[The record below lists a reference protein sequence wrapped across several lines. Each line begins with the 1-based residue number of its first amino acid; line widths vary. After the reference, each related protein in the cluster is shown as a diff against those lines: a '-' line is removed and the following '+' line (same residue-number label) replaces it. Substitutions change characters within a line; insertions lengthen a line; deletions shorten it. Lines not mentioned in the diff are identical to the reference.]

1 MSLLIKALKQAE
13 LRHQEALV
21 LAAADAAAAVAVV
34 EAAGGTTAPAAVPLA
49 LEPASPDPAP
59 HAASPTP
66 SSTLATPATDSPT
79 PAAGLF
85 DDASRALP
93 SHEPIALSPLA
104 EATDSVRTP
113 SPQESTAAALAA
125 QPHADLAV
133 PSSAVP
139 APAPE
144 PAVPAVSA
152 DSVGRLNLFPARM
165 EAPAPTGPE
174 PVPAVP
180 PASIAA
186 RAAPVGGAP
195 EAAAA
200 ARDPKAVER
209 TAGSTAGARRPSSR
223 MIVGG
228 ALALAVCGVGSWLAL
243 EVSGVPSSNR
253 AGAGNPSSTAAE
265 PGAVGL
271 LPPMPGSSEPVPTA
285 SGATT
290 LTASGATAGAAPGAT
305 AATPAGDPS
314 LQMLAP
320 FVPAAKGTSS
330 AVRAPAAVPDTPPA
344 TPARAQAAIADA
356 PPVPAARVPATPMRA
371 ARPPAAP
378 AAPAAAVQSPTAS
391 AAVVRAPAGSSAE
404 PVAAVVR
411 TPVPR
416 ATAARGTAPVS
427 AALAGLPDR
436 VDTPSP
442 VDRTAPAAGDVR
454 FFRANAQAEQIAAL
468 LQTAWTAAASQRT
481 AEARRA
487 YDEVLRLDRNNVDA
501 WIGVATIAA
510 REGESA
516 NAERA
521 FRRVLDIDPNDSTA
535 RAGLVTL
542 LGTSDAV
549 AQESNYRNLLARDT
563 SDPALHYALGNSLA
577 AQGRWAEAQQAFF
590 NAVAGDSGQP
600 EYLHNL
606 AVSLERL
613 RQPQAA
619 LNYYRKA
626 LAAAASRPA
635 AFDVQTIR
643 ARIEVLEGALPRA
656 PAAAAAPAIRFTATA
671 QIPATAEDAALE
683 AQ

>member
-34 EAAGGTTAPAAVPLA
+34 EAAASVAAAAAVPLA
-49 LEPASPDPAP
+49 LEPPSSDPTS
-59 HAASPTP
+59 AAAFPTP
-66 SSTLATPATDSPT
+66 SSTLASLATDSLT

-93 SHEPIALSPLA
+93 SHEPIALSPMA
-104 EATDSVRTP
+104 EGTDSVRTP
-113 SPQESTAAALAA
+113 SPQEGPAAALAA
-125 QPHADLAV
+125 QPHADRAV
-133 PSSAVP
+133 LSSAVP
-139 APAPE
+139 PPAPE
-144 PAVPAVSA
+144 PAVPADSA
-152 DSVGRLNLFPARM
+152 GRLNVFPARM
-165 EAPAPTGPE
+165 EAPAPAGPD
-174 PVPAVP
+174 PVPTAP
-180 PASIAA
+180 PASTAA
-186 RAAPVGGAP
+186 RAAAPV
-195 EAAAA
+195 
-200 ARDPKAVER
+200 
-209 TAGSTAGARRPSSR
+209 AGSAAGARRPSSR

-228 ALALAVCGVGSWLAL
+228 VLALAVCGVGTWLAL

-253 AGAGNPSSTAAE
+253 AGAGTASSTAVE
-265 PGAVGL
+265 PSAVGL
-271 LPPMPGSSEPVPTA
+271 LPPMPNSSDPVPAASAASTATA
-285 SGATT
+285 SGT
-290 LTASGATAGAAPGAT
+290 TASAAPGAN
-305 AATPAGDPS
+305 AASPAGDPS
-314 LQMLAP
+314 LQTLAP
-320 FVPAAKGTSS
+320 FVPAAKGT
-330 AVRAPAAVPDTPPA
+330 PAAARSPA
-344 TPARAQAAIADA
+344 TP
-356 PPVPAARVPATPMRA
+356 TRA
-371 ARPPAAP
+371 ARPPATP
-378 AAPAAAVQSPTAS
+378 VAAAQSPTAS

-404 PVAAVVR
+404 PAAAVAR
-411 TPVPR
+411 TPAAR
-416 ATAARGTAPVS
+416 AAAARGTAPVS
-427 AALAGLPDR
+427 AALAGLPER

-442 VDRTAPAAGDVR
+442 VDRTAAAAGDVR
-454 FFRANAQAEQIAAL
+454 FFRSSAQAEQIAAL

-510 REGESA
+510 RDGESA

-577 AQGRWAEAQQAFF
+577 AQGRWAEAQQSFF
-590 NAVAGDSGQP
+590 NAVAGDAGQP

-626 LAAAASRPA
+626 LAAVASRPA
-635 AFDVQTIR
+635 AFDVRTIR
-643 ARIEVLEGALPRA
+643 ARIEMLEGATSRT
-656 PAAAAAPAIRFTATA
+656 PAAAAAPAIRFTT
-671 QIPATAEDAALE
+671 TAESPSPADAAALE